1 VSLKIRRPQGLTSS
15 SLVSGTSEV
24 VEEFRVV
31 VDASGEQNRR
41 GRYLGASPKSRP
53 LPREPPRLLRVDEA
67 AELLTI
73 SGRHLRGLIARG
85 EVNVVRLGR
94 CVRIP
99 RAEVDRLCAG
109 GG

>member
-1 VSLKIRRPQGLTSS
+1 
-15 SLVSGTSEV
+15 
-24 VEEFRVV
+24 
-31 VDASGEQNRR
+31 
-41 GRYLGASPKSRP
+41 
-53 LPREPPRLLRVDEA
+53 
-67 AELLTI
+67 LLTI